1 MSQIFCILSNFTTH
15 SLPLKKSTIWVDR
28 LRINSKVLFKPSS
41 SLKPK
46 LDLHWFSK
54 RRKNPVVG
62 KRGEEEDEFGR
73 ECLQQFVSS
82 RPQVSCLTRDQ
93 QQPALFRVVVE
104 KMLKPQRQ
112 KLSAGVERRGQSLRW
127 SYSHSFSRRF
137 ARPRVFPWSVHLC
150 FESVHNAWQGC
161 LWKSINLV
169 RYLPVCFNKRK

>member
-28 LRINSKVLFKPSS
+28 LRINSEVLFKPSS

-104 KMLKPQRQ
+104 KMLKPQRDRNCRPAL
-112 KLSAGVERRGQSLRW
+112 KGGDRVGDGAIAIHFHGVSLNQERFLGQCRAPLLRVCSQCLTEMSMKKYQPRSL
-127 SYSHSFSRRF
+127 Y
-137 ARPRVFPWSVHLC
+137 A
-150 FESVHNAWQGC
+150 C
-161 LWKSINLV
+161 L
-169 RYLPVCFNKRK
+169 FQ